1 MSICYEFTTTKTAS
15 VFKEKVIEA
24 HHDRLYGTDSHA
36 SSSSDD
42 SDHKMPLDSP
52 ASKQEHCDYY
62 ESSNEETSKSL
73 HEVHQTFIKEQLKQ
87 AQSYNQSRTRLP
99 QTVSSK
105 RPLEGTAGK
114 DRAAPPEKCA
124 LLTDGSETGKGQRVV
139 PSKEKNRRR
148 KEKRRRAKEKRI
160 QNLG

>member
-1 MSICYEFTTTKTAS
+1 MFQ
-15 VFKEKVIEA
+15 EKVIEA
-24 HHDRLYGTDSHA
+24 HYDRLYGTDSHA

-42 SDHKMPLDSP
+42 SDHTVPLDSP
-52 ASKQEHCDYY
+52 ASKQERCDYND
-62 ESSNEETSKSL
+62 SSNEETSKSL
-73 HEVHQTFIKEQLKQ
+73 HEVHQTFIREQLKQ
-87 AQSYNQSRTRLP
+87 AQSYHQSRTRLP

-114 DRAAPPEKCA
+114 DPAAPPEKCT
-124 LLTDGSETGKGQRVV
+124 LLVDESETGKGQRVV